1 MKKFRNYYL
10 RAKLHKPLEMKK
22 REFAFISMDKGIMF
36 RHMKFQ
42 DVGSLRRYILR
53 NVPSHVYYS
62 SAFYD
67 FPDAPKMEQ
76 KVWKGAEL
84 IFDVDSDHLDL
95 ECQAKHDFWLCE
107 NCGYMSMRKMESC
120 PKCGSTKI
128 KAYKWVC
135 DNCIEKAKNEVE
147 KLVFDFLIND
157 FGINEDS
164 ISVKFSGHRGFHVRV
179 MDERLYGMDQHARR
193 EIVGY
198 VTGLDIDPSIHGIN
212 EDLFR
217 GEHGLRP
224 PSIKDPGW
232 RGRIVRYLIRLL
244 DDIDENS
251 RIEGL
256 KRSQVLKICENRESI
271 KKSLS
276 SSNPNYRIVK
286 GLGAKS
292 WMSLTLEAV
301 KRYGVKIDAPV
312 TADIK
317 RLIRMPGTIHG
328 KTGLIVKEV
337 DVESIESF
345 DPFVD
350 AVAFRGKK
358 QKSIRIDVYTPKFR
372 ILDEVYGPYK
382 PGDVVEVPEGAAIF
396 LVSKGRGTVLR

>member
-1 MKKFRNYYL
+1 MRKFRDYYL
-10 RAKLHKPLEMKK
+10 RAKLHEPLEMER
-22 REFAFISMDKGIMF
+22 REFAFIPMDKGIMF

-42 DVGSLRRYILR
+42 DVESLRRYIVR
-53 NVPSHVYYS
+53 SVPSHVYYS

-76 KVWKGAEL
+76 KVWRGAEL

-95 ECQAKHDFWLCE
+95 KCQAEHDFWLCE
-107 NCGYMSMRKMESC
+107 NCGYTSRRKMESC
-120 PKCGSTKI
+120 PKCSSTKVRT
-128 KAYKWVC
+128 YKWIC

-157 FGINEDS
+157 FGIDEDS
-164 ISVKFSGHRGFHVRV
+164 ILVKFSGHRGFHVHV
-179 MDERLYGMDQHARR
+179 MDGRLYGMSQYARR

-212 EDLFR
+212 EDLFK
-217 GEHGLRP
+217 GGYGLKP

-232 RGRIVRYLIRLL
+232 RGRIVRYIIRLL

-256 KRSQVLKICENRESI
+256 KRSQILKICENKESI

-292 WMSLTLEAV
+292 WMSLALEAV

-328 KTGLIVKEV
+328 KTGLIVKDV
-337 DVESIESF
+337 DVNSLESF
-345 DPFVD
+345 DPFRD
-350 AVAFRGKK
+350 AVAFKGNE